1 MEKIACPQ
9 EDLYGHQGVNRNVRV
24 FGGPIAVLVIGC
36 SWHPC
41 VWMCLGGWIDL
52 TALELEMGDI

>member
-1 MEKIACPQ
+1 MEKISCPQ

-24 FGGPIAVLVIGC
+24 FGGPIAGC
-36 SWHPC
+36 
-41 VWMCLGGWIDL
+41 WIDL